1 MRGISEDELI
11 NIADQL
17 CTNERLIIYDR
28 IVAECRE
35 LQEPWMTLDEFFISG
50 FDGECWICLDKEE
63 VYRATYLGKENGFRN
78 IHGHFFRWGSK
89 HITHVMPI
97 HKPELPR

>member
-35 LQEPWMTLDEFFISG
+35 LQEPWMTLDEFLKSG
-50 FDGECWICLDKEE
+50 YRGLCWITLKDYPQTYAVFDGKEFNKEE
-63 VYRATYLGKENGFRN
+63 NLINDK
-78 IHGHFFRWGSK
+78 I
-89 HITHVMPI
+89 ITHVMLI
-97 HKPELPR
+97 HKPEPPK

>member
-35 LQEPWMTLDEFFISG
+35 LQEPWMTLDEFLKSG
-50 FDGECWICLDKEE
+50 YRGLCWITLKDYPQTYAVFDGKEFNKEE
-63 VYRATYLGKENGFRN
+63 NLINDK
-78 IHGHFFRWGSK
+78 I
-89 HITHVMPI
+89 ITHVMLI
-97 HKPELPR
+97 HKPEPPR